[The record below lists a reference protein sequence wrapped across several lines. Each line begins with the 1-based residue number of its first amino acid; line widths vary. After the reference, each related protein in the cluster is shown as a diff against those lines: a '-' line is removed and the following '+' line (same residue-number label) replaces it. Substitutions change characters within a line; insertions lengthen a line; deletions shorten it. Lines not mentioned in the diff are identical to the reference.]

1 MQQYAAIKKTTLV
14 GTGRER
20 KKKKEREPLSAK
32 KKKKRERTTLCY
44 TSREP
49 LCWYST
55 ICRNLNMSRKL
66 KGKKML
72 PERET
77 NYIYISV
84 LMLKMCIHY
93 FQKTEG
99 KTN

>member
-1 MQQYAAIKKTTLV
+1 MQ
-14 GTGRER
+14 
-20 KKKKEREPLSAK
+20 KKKKERE
-32 KKKKRERTTLCY
+32 RENN
-44 TSREP
+44 S
-49 LCWYST
+49 CWYGT

-66 KGKKML
+66 KGNKML

-84 LMLKMCIHY
+84 LTLKMCIHY